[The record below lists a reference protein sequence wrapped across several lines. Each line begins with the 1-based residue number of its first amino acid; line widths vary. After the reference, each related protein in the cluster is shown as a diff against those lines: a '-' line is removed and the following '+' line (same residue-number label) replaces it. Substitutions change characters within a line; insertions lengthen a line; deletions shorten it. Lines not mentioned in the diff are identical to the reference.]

1 MIRDQPPPVSLSPF
15 ELTPVIVLKRILL
28 RIGQMVANKQE
39 TRQADKSQDD
49 SPWPQVRLSET
60 DRLEAFSDGV
70 LSITITLLVV
80 EIVRPEYAHGQLL
93 EKLAAQWPSYIAFLA
108 SFCYAGVIWLNHRA
122 VFARVRYCDRAL
134 HLANLFLLLTSA
146 LIPFPTAVL
155 SIAIQSGNEFDAKVA
170 VTLYATI
177 AGAMCLSWLVVFHV
191 LSIHPYLVEDR
202 VNPDFFPK
210 ERFRAT
216 LGVILYV
223 IAGVAGWLSTPK
235 VALLIFL
242 ALPVFYG
249 ITSEGL
255 TETRIRL
262 QFGKTHRGAL
272 AKSGE
277 LTKNDHEGLRIE

>member
-1 MIRDQPPPVSLSPF
+1 M
-15 ELTPVIVLKRILL
+15 TT
-28 RIGQMVANKQE
+28 KQE
-39 TRQADKSQDD
+39 VSGVTRPEEKSL
-49 SPWPQVRLSET
+49 WPHVRLAET
-60 DRLEAFSDGV
+60 DRLETFSDSV
-70 LSITITLLVV
+70 LSITMTLLVA
-80 EIVRPEYAHGQLL
+80 EIVRPEYAPGQLL
-93 EKLAAQWPSYIAFLA
+93 QKLAEQWASYIAFLA

-122 VFARVRYCDRAL
+122 VFARVRYCDRSL

-146 LIPFPTAVL
+146 LIPFPTAIL
-155 SIAIQSGNEFDAKVA
+155 SAAIQGGNEFDARVA
-170 VTLYATI
+170 VALYAGI

-191 LSIHPYLVEDR
+191 LSVHPYLVDDG

-216 LGVILYV
+216 LGVILYAT
-223 IAGVAGWLSTPK
+223 AGVAGWLSTPK

-262 QFGKTHRGAL
+262 QLKRRHRR
-272 AKSGE
+272 GE
-277 LTKNDHEGLRIE
+277 NRP